1 MKNKRV
7 QTVDSQLRLS
17 TIDHR
22 PSTLPQ
28 FRVLAI
34 DYGSK
39 RVGLAI
45 SDELRMLAR
54 PFGYL
59 ENTNRL
65 QKEILALIEK
75 EHIGCVILGLPRT
88 LAGTDSEFTTTVRAF
103 AEKLFAKL
111 DTKNIEHHF
120 YDERLTSVMAQANI
134 SEQGWSKS
142 KREEKHR
149 KDEEAA
155 RIILQEWLDI
165 QS

>member
-1 MKNKRV
+1 M
-7 QTVDSQLRLS
+7 QS
-17 TIDHR
+17 T
-22 PSTLPQ
+22 S
-28 FRVLAI
+28 RVLAI

-54 PFGYL
+54 PIGFL

-65 QKEILALIEK
+65 QKEILSLIDKEK
-75 EHIGCVILGLPRT
+75 VGCVLVGLPRT
-88 LAGTDSEFTTTVRAF
+88 LSGTDSDFTTTVRSF

-111 DTKNIEHHF
+111 DTKQVEHHF
-120 YDERLTSVMAQANI
+120 HDERLTSVMAQANI

-142 KREEKHR
+142 KREEKYR

-155 RIILQEWLDI
+155 RIVLQEWLD
-165 QS
+165 SH

>member
-1 MKNKRV
+1 MNK
-7 QTVDSQLRLS
+7 T
-17 TIDHR
+17 T
-22 PSTLPQ
+22 
-28 FRVLAI
+28 RVLAI

-39 RVGLAI
+39 RIGLAI

-54 PFGYL
+54 PIGFL

-75 EHIGCVILGLPRT
+75 EQIGCVILGLPKT
-88 LAGTDSEFTTTVRAF
+88 LAGTDSLFTTTVRTF

-111 DTKNIEHHF
+111 DTKNIAHHF

-134 SEQGWSKS
+134 SELGWSKS
-142 KREEKHR
+142 KREQKYR

-155 RIILQEWLDI
+155 RIILQEWLDGN
-165 QS
+165 SSL